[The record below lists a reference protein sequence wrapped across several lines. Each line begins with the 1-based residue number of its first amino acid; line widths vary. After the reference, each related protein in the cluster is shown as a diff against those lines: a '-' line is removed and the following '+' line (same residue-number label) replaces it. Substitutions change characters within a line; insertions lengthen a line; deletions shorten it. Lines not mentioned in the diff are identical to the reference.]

1 MVAFC
6 YSKDALS
13 RKPKNPAPYQ
23 RKENYQQ
30 EELSIEK
37 IAKLCGTGHCWRA
50 GIYDLGNGTFK
61 KKEVKAAQ
69 VIALDFDKS
78 NHAPHEVIEYA
89 FNVGLPVS
97 FWYPSFSQDPQT
109 LTEKRGAK
117 SAAGTVGLINISNSH
132 TVPNGDFEH
141 VFESKSGWN
150 YRLVWCLERRIGPRE
165 YETVYVAIQDLF
177 SRYSPDRST
186 KDCSRLWYGGK
197 LGYEVLNSEPLPLSA
212 LGAITAHSKVR
223 EGVEPNK
230 AMKQKKGF
238 IPDYQDMPSPD
249 AVEVC
254 EGWQSK
260 LQGRC
265 VLWDKWVKGE
275 YLDYNERIA
284 LFSNLRYLKHSNN
297 RKSIL
302 KDVLSYYSPK
312 IYAGHTCDEEQIRT
326 KFRDSSLKPFPIVK
340 GLLGV
345 PQTVPEFFSS
355 NPDAPIIPTVTKV
368 DIETLDKW
376 LDEKIPEFL
385 ADAQGGVKILKSQTG
400 SGKTQRIIDYVLSSV
415 DLERSKVIYAAP
427 KHSNLKEVEQRL
439 LAKAKPYQF
448 ELIKRCPEK
457 EITASDLLYMN
468 LGLPART
475 RSAKRKGFIDEL
487 YSEDTT
493 GIYLITHSLLTALS
507 GLQPALIIV
516 DEEIDSSLVKE
527 TKLSLTNLS
536 TVIPYLDKATANELV
551 DFMDDVKRR
560 TREDGIDIDVTLLR
574 DKVAPMIEEQVEDY
588 IASTQSGLLA
598 VGLFEVYWLDKARLS
613 KDSSGNNCLRFVR
626 KSTLIDDATTYNVPV
641 RVFTA
646 TPLHKR
652 TEQYYSQS
660 IEVIEA
666 PLAENKGRL
675 IQYSGI
681 SGARGSSGQRLDKLN
696 VICSYVKQV
705 LPQDVID
712 KSLLITFKGTKDE
725 QEFWAA
731 QGFTL
736 ACEDGEQIHLMN
748 NSGLDC
754 FKGKS
759 LIIAGKLDKPLQ
771 SYQDEYD
778 DCHSQPK
785 ELTRQNQ
792 VIELNGVRQTLYLF
806 EDEETREQQ
815 LQFIQS
821 ITEQA
826 AGRARALRE
835 GGATVYLFSNLVI
848 ADADEVRE
856 R

>member
-30 EELSIEK
+30 EELSIEE

-78 NHAPHEVIEYA
+78 EHSPHEVIEYA

-97 FWYPSFSQDPQT
+97 FWYPSFSQDPRT
-109 LTEKRGAK
+109 LTEKRGPK

-141 VFESKSGWN
+141 VFECKSGWN
-150 YRLVWCLERRIGPRE
+150 YRLVWCLVRQISPRE
-165 YETVYVAIQDLF
+165 YETVYAAIQDLF
-177 SRYSPDRST
+177 DRYSPDRST

-249 AVEVC
+249 AVEVG
-254 EGWQSK
+254 EGWQSE

-265 VLWDKWVKGE
+265 MLWDKWSSGE

-302 KDVLSYYSPK
+302 KDVLSYYNPK
-312 IYAGHTCDEEQIRT
+312 VYAGHTCDEEQIRT

-355 NPDAPIIPTVTKV
+355 NPDAPIIPTTQKV
-368 DIETLDKW
+368 SIETLDKW
-376 LDEKIPEFL
+376 LDKEIPAFL
-385 ADAQGGVKILKSQTG
+385 ADRQGGVKILKSQTG
-400 SGKTQRIIDYVLSSV
+400 SGKTQRIIDYVLSSI

-493 GIYLITHSLLTALS
+493 GIYLMTHSLLTALS
-507 GLQPALIIV
+507 GLQPVLIII

-598 VGLFEVYWLDKARLS
+598 VGLFETYWVEKARLS

-626 KSTLIDDATTYNVPV
+626 KSTLIDDAALYDVPV

-660 IEVIEA
+660 IEVTEA

-712 KSLLITFKGTKDE
+712 RSLLITFKGSKEE
-725 QEFWAA
+725 QEYWAA

-736 ACEDGEQIHLMN
+736 ASEDGKQIHLMN

-806 EDEETREQQ
+806 DDKEMREQQ

>member
-30 EELSIEK
+30 EELSIEE

-78 NHAPHEVIEYA
+78 EHSPHEVIQYA
-89 FNVGLPVS
+89 FNIGLPVS

-109 LTEKRGAK
+109 LTEKKGSK

-150 YRLVWCLERRIGPRE
+150 YRLVWCLVRQISPRE
-165 YETVYVAIQDLF
+165 YEMVYAAIQDLF

-223 EGVEPNK
+223 DGVEPNK
-230 AMKQKKGF
+230 ALKQKKGF

-249 AVEVC
+249 AVEVS

-302 KDVLSYYSPK
+302 KDVLSYYSPR
-312 IYAGHTCDEEQIRT
+312 IYAGHTCDEEQIRA

-355 NPDAPIIPTVTKV
+355 NPDAPIIPTTQKV
-368 DIETLDKW
+368 SIETLDKW

-400 SGKTQRIIDYVLSSV
+400 SGKTQRIIDYVLSNV

-439 LAKAKPYQF
+439 LSKAKPYQF

-507 GLQPALIIV
+507 GLQPALIII

-527 TKLSLTNLS
+527 TKLSLTNLA

-598 VGLFEVYWLDKARLS
+598 VGLFETYWVEKARLS
-613 KDSSGNNCLRFVR
+613 KDASGNNCLRFVR
-626 KSTLIDDATTYNVPV
+626 KSTLIDDAALYDMPV

-660 IEVIEA
+660 IEVKEA

-696 VICSYVKQV
+696 VICSYVKRV

-712 KSLLITFKGTKDE
+712 RSLLITFKGSKEE
-725 QEFWAA
+725 QEYWSA

-736 ACEDGEQIHLMN
+736 ASEDGKQIHLMN

-806 EDEETREQQ
+806 DDKEMREQQ

-835 GGATVYLFSNLVI
+835 SGATVYLFSNLVI

-856 R
+856 K

>member
-345 PQTVPEFFSS
+345 PQTVPEFFRS